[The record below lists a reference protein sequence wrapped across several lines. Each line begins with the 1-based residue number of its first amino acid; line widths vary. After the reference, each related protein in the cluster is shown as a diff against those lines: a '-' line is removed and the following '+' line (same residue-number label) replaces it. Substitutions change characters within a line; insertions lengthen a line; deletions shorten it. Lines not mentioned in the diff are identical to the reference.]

1 MALPLSIPA
10 VDSNSESK
18 VALPSLSVGSVV
30 LGVSTVYPAFSG
42 TIAGGP
48 LFAELPMPADAV
60 GVGVGVA
67 VGVGVRELELE
78 AERD

>member
-1 MALPLSIPA
+1 M
-10 VDSNSESK
+10 
-18 VALPSLSVGSVV
+18 ALPSLSVGNAV

-48 LFAELPMPADAV
+48 FKLFAELPMPADAV